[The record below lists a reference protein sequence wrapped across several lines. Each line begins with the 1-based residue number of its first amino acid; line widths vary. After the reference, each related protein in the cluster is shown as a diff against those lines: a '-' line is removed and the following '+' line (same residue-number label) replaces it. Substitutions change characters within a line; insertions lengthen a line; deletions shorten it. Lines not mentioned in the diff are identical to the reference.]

1 MPKPPEYRIIYNWD
15 GAPHGYTPVPQ
26 TLDDFVARTYAP
38 LQDTQVGAL
47 FWCIGEHAVRWSSD
61 EMELLGDVHGRRY
74 ESAAAYTHT
83 ENIRQMLERG
93 ENPHQALIDR
103 GHELGL
109 HVYGSLRMNDNHFNG
124 AQLADLSTLHHTELT
139 HLRREHPEW
148 LLGAD
153 TADWF
158 ALSWNMAVPEV
169 RENRFRHLREL
180 CENFAWD
187 GVELDWQRHPFHFP
201 DDHGYRLRYVLTD
214 FMRAARQLA
223 DDIGRQRGKPLYLA
237 ARVAGSI
244 EGCDRIGYDIATWTR
259 ERLVDILIPA
269 GAAGTDPAI
278 EVEAF
283 LPLCAANDIALY
295 PGFDGGVPG
304 PAASPEP
311 EAMRTKGTALNYH
324 RQGATGIYAF
334 NWHADRDS
342 KRELLTQVGASDTL
356 RSRDKLYNVTHR
368 FRVTSGD
375 WRGAYQHDR
384 LRGQL
389 PVALHR
395 ALAGGGPE
403 FVLELGDDLDSDPP
417 TRVVLRL
424 RLQDWI
430 AGDEI
435 RVLWDG
441 KPVALDIAYDFGNDP
456 APIADVSA
464 ATWHSCELAPLQAQ
478 QGAHQIAVSL
488 VARHPQLAC
497 DLVLTDIE
505 VLVRY

>member
-1 MPKPPEYRIIYNWD
+1 M
-15 GAPHGYTPVPQ
+15 
-26 TLDDFVARTYAP
+26 
-38 LQDTQVGAL
+38 
-47 FWCIGEHAVRWSSD
+47 
-61 EMELLGDVHGRRY
+61 
-74 ESAAAYTHT
+74 
-83 ENIRQMLERG
+83 
-93 ENPHQALIDR
+93 
-103 GHELGL
+103 
-109 HVYGSLRMNDNHFNG
+109 
-124 AQLADLSTLHHTELT
+124 
-139 HLRREHPEW
+139 
-148 LLGAD
+148 
-153 TADWF
+153 
-158 ALSWNMAVPEV
+158 
-169 RENRFRHLREL
+169 
-180 CENFAWD
+180 
-187 GVELDWQRHPFHFP
+187 
-201 DDHGYRLRYVLTD
+201 
-214 FMRAARQLA
+214 
-223 DDIGRQRGKPLYLA
+223 
-237 ARVAGSI
+237 
-244 EGCDRIGYDIATWTR
+244 
-259 ERLVDILIPA
+259 
-269 GAAGTDPAI
+269 
-278 EVEAF
+278 
-283 LPLCAANDIALY
+283 
-295 PGFDGGVPG
+295 
-304 PAASPEP
+304 
-311 EAMRTKGTALNYH
+311 
-324 RQGATGIYAF
+324 
-334 NWHADRDS
+334 
-342 KRELLTQVGASDTL
+342 
-356 RSRDKLYNVTHR
+356 THR

-403 FVLELGDDLDSDPP
+403 FVIELGDDLDSDPP